1 MRTLLGSKDVAL
13 YSVKGGQLGHAKV
26 LTVADTLLFR
36 YVADYYLGKS

>member
-1 MRTLLGSKDVAL
+1 MRTLLGSKDIPRL
-13 YSVKGGQLGHAKV
+13 HCKGGQLGHAKV